1 MPTILTI
8 QDTLIS
14 FEPTDIQSVAFAA
27 AAQVHIA
34 RNANTK
40 DAYEAL
46 KAANNVWFHAALN
59 APNKTSQSLAM
70 LREAS
75 QAVHAELDALIRRY

>member
-27 AAQVHIA
+27 CAQVHIA
-34 RNANTK
+34 RNASTK
-40 DAYEAL
+40 GAYEAL
-46 KAANNVWFHAALN
+46 KEANNVWFHAALN
-59 APNKTSQSLAM
+59 APNKTSYSLAV

-75 QAVHAELDALIRRY
+75 AAIHSELDALIRRW

>member
-8 QDTLIS
+8 LDVQLS
-14 FEPTDIQSVAFAA
+14 FEPNDVESVGFAA
-27 AAQVHIA
+27 AAQILLA
-34 RNANTK
+34 RAATTK
-40 DAYEAL
+40 VEYESL

-75 QAVHAELDALIRRY
+75 QAIHSELDALIRRF